1 MSLLRPEMLLQVVAQ
16 SLGLDDV
23 SKDCIAELMPDV
35 EMRVR
40 EVVQDALE
48 CQRQSRRP
56 QLDPTDINQALPVRN
71 LEVPYRYNISRPGGY
86 NKACY

>member
-1 MSLLRPEMLLQVVAQ
+1 MSLLSPEMPQVVAQ

-35 EMRVR
+35 ELRVR

-48 CQRQSRRP
+48 C
-56 QLDPTDINQALPVRN
+56 
-71 LEVPYRYNISRPGGY
+71 
-86 NKACY
+86 